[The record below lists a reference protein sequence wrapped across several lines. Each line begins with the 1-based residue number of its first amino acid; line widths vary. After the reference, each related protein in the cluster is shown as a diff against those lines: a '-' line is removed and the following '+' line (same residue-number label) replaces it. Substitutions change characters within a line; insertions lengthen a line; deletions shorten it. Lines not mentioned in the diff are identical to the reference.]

1 MATWH
6 SYRSNHRKASHQ
18 QQHDDAA
25 EAPPPVVLDDPL
37 VSTDE
42 AAWVDDDAG
51 LAALIDELR
60 AAGCFAYDAEFI
72 GEHSYEPRFCV
83 LQAATADR
91 VALID
96 ALAHLD
102 LTPFWELLTDPGV
115 RKLVHAGRQDLEP
128 AVRHLDRAPANVFDV
143 QLAAG
148 FIGLDYPLAL
158 RKLAQ
163 ALVDAD
169 LGAGLKFSQWD
180 VRPLTAVQK
189 QYAANDVRYLPLI
202 DDRLVSR
209 LEATGNLDF
218 AQAACDELCDIE
230 LYRFDA
236 QQQSGR
242 IRGAGTLNPVQRR
255 RLTALVDWR
264 DGLARQQDVP
274 PRTLLKDGVLLELS
288 RKPVRTAEDFRTRR
302 GIPKPIKQVHA
313 QTVIGLSKI
322 DAPTHDS
329 DSDKPMPGR
338 LTHAQ
343 ERLVDELLDMVRRQ
357 CAAQRINPAVVT
369 SKKQLT
375 RLVRALTRGTDPNDT
390 ELLRGWRGEL
400 LDGSIRE
407 TMVQSPALGL

>member
-1 MATWH
+1 MANWH

-37 VSTDE
+37 VPTDE
-42 AAWVDDDAG
+42 AVWIDDDAG
-51 LAALIDELR
+51 LAGLVDGLR

-91 VALID
+91 VALVD
-96 ALAHLD
+96 ALADLD
-102 LTPFWELLTDPGV
+102 LTPFWELLADPAV

-148 FIGLDYPLAL
+148 FIGLDYPMAL

-163 ALVDAD
+163 VLVDAD

-180 VRPLTAVQK
+180 KRPLTTVQK

-202 DDRLVSR
+202 YDRLESR
-209 LEATGNLDF
+209 LKASGNLGF
-218 AQAACDELCDIE
+218 ALAACEELCDID

-236 QQQSGR
+236 HQQAGR
-242 IRGAGTLNPVQRR
+242 IRGSGTLDRVQRH

-264 DGLARQQDVP
+264 DSLARDQDVP
-274 PRTLLKDGVLLELS
+274 PRTLLKDGVLLDLA
-288 RKPVRTAEDFRTRR
+288 RKPALNNADFRARR
-302 GIPKPIKQVHA
+302 GIPKRVKQTHA
-313 QTVIGLSKI
+313 DTVINLSKI
-322 DAPTHDS
+322 KAPGDG
-329 DSDKPMPGR
+329 DPPLGR
-338 LTHAQ
+338 LTPAQ
-343 ERLVDELLDMVRRQ
+343 ERLIDELHGTVKRRCQ
-357 CAAQRINPAVVT
+357 ARDINPAVVM

-375 RLVRALTRGTDPNDT
+375 RVVRGLLAGIDPEETR
-390 ELLRGWRGEL
+390 LQQGWRGDL
-400 LDGSIRE
+400 LGDSIHA
-407 TMVQSPALGL
+407 TIDSYQLSN